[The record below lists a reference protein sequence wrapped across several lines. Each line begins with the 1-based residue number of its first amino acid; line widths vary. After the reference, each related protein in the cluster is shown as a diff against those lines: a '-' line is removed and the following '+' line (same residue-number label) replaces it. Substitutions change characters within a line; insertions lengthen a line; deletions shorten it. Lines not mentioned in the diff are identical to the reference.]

1 MCNSRSLWAFLHSP
15 ARPHFVVLHNVE
27 LARGIGL
34 LYFCFYCE
42 FLLCFFLLCFQV
54 PDNTT
59 NDCAALG
66 YDKCRKINGAKG
78 LKGKRGGDGGK
89 AGLPGK
95 MDLIL
100 WILDSSFG

>member
-1 MCNSRSLWAFLHSP
+1 MWSSLAGLVSGIFFIASF
-15 ARPHFVVLHNVE
+15 FV
-27 LARGIGL
+27 
-34 LYFCFYCE
+34 
-42 FLLCFFLLCFQV
+42 FFLLCFQV

-100 WILDSSFG
+100 WILDSTFG